1 MSFVHNV
8 HYLLSDVSDNMR
20 SLVCE
25 MIIYVY
31 RVYETKFTK
40 DVT

>member
-31 RVYETKFTK
+31 HVYETKFTK